1 MKKSL
6 TERQKEIL
14 AYVRSYARKR
24 NNWPSFR
31 DIQAHF
37 GFRSLNAV
45 MGHLRAL
52 ERKGA
57 ITRMPSQARTFR
69 LRNDSSH
76 CFAGADADDSPG
88 VSIPSPTEEA
98 ADASEQPLDDATQGL
113 SPGSFTIRMPD
124 DSMVR
129 AGIKAGDSVVLEP
142 MPPRDGDI
150 VAVAIGETISLMRF
164 TQAEEGRPILGS
176 EPGGDAPSPIV
187 PADTEILGVAS
198 TLIRELRPR
207 R

>member
-1 MKKSL
+1 MKKAL

-69 LRNDSSH
+69 LRNDSGH
-76 CFAGADADDSPG
+76 CFAGADADDATDI
-88 VSIPSPTEEA
+88 SIAGPAEDT
-98 ADASEQPLDDATQGL
+98 ADASAQPLADAMQGL
-113 SPGSFTIRMPD
+113 APGSFTIRMQD

-176 EPGGDAPSPIV
+176 EPAGDVPSPIA

-198 TLIRELRPR
+198 TLIRKLRPR

>member
-14 AYVRSYARKR
+14 AYVRSYARKQ

-69 LRNDSSH
+69 LRNDSGH
-76 CFAGADADDSPG
+76 CFAGADADDATDI
-88 VSIPSPTEEA
+88 SIAGPAEDTADGSAQPL
-98 ADASEQPLDDATQGL
+98 ADAMQGL
-113 SPGSFTIRMPD
+113 TPGSFTIRMQD

-129 AGIKAGDSVVLEP
+129 AGIKTGDSVVIES
-142 MPPRDGDI
+142 MPPQDGDI
-150 VAVAIGETISLMRF
+150 VAVSVGDTISLMHF
-164 TQAEEGRPILGS
+164 TQAEGRQPVLVS
-176 EPGGDAPSPIV
+176 EPAGDTPAPIDSG
-187 PADTEILGVAS
+187 DTRVLGVAS
-198 TLIRELRPR
+198 TLIRNLRTKR
-207 R
+207 